1 MIWEELNEPL
11 IMLDVQ
17 AKTMPDVMRAVGG
30 ALTEQGYGKAT
41 YVDALIERETE
52 YPTGLDIDGV
62 GIAIPH
68 TAVDYVDNAAIAVAK
83 LAQPVTFEEMG
94 TDGTVDVKLV
104 FMLCVTDPK
113 AHLADLQRIIA
124 IVQDKSV
131 LETLLTAGSAQD
143 VIDTI
148 KEKELSL

>member
-1 MIWEELNEPL
+1 MIWEELSESL
-11 IMLDVQ
+11 ILLDVQ
-17 AKTMPDVMRAVGG
+17 AQTMEDVMRSVGG
-30 ALTEQGYGKAT
+30 ALTDQGYGKAN
-41 YVDALIERETE
+41 YVDALIERETD

-68 TAVDYVDNAAIAVAK
+68 TAVDYVEKAAIAVAR

-113 AHLADLQRIIA
+113 AHLADLQRIIT

-131 LETLLTAGSAQD
+131 LETLIDATSTQD